1 MTAANPRIHPGDCES
16 FHNQYA
22 RFPIQGQTGFWFLR
36 KVCPLART
44 NKAVMIRMRLL
55 LVVLLLMPEGIA
67 YANRPPGPLEIVGT
81 VRDPYGT
88 PVEGVVISDGGTPVF
103 TDASGFYS
111 LQETN
116 FGTYTLTASRSGI
129 HGEYKSTNLTILSP
143 SAVVDFDLKYVS
155 RLTITPVYVSVRN
168 GPSSVGLTLRTYT
181 PHPGPAGQPSTSCAY
196 AQDSLSGAT
205 IQLAHV
211 GFIGSEVIWKGT
223 IAVPAGSDEDY
234 HQIATRVRDCA
245 SGVALDWGSSAT
257 FAIDNTPPQI
267 VSSFPEAG
275 NAQTPIGIEVRDPL
289 RSVTVSID
297 GGPAQSAV
305 RQNANPD
312 GLTPW
317 SVLAPDLIDGPHV
330 AEATATDSAGNT
342 STVQFA
348 FVTENVRPS
357 VENPYPT
364 GVVSSS
370 TPLIGAH
377 VSDASGIVDWEMT
390 ISNGV
395 ISQRVPATYN
405 PDSGVVEYQVP
416 DGLEEPALGRFPL
429 PPGFYTATLSVRD
442 AANNYSGRAWYF
454 TVLAGTGS

>member
-1 MTAANPRIHPGDCES
+1 
-16 FHNQYA
+16 
-22 RFPIQGQTGFWFLR
+22 
-36 KVCPLART
+36 
-44 NKAVMIRMRLL
+44 MIRMRLL
-55 LVVLLLMPEGIA
+55 LVVLLLMPEGVA
-67 YANRPPGPLEIVGT
+67 FANRPPGPLEIVGT

-88 PVEGVVISDGGTPVF
+88 PVEGVTVTEGARSESSGTDGN
-103 TDASGFYS
+103 YS

-116 FGTYTLTASRSGI
+116 FGRYVLKASSQAM
-129 HGEYKSTNLTILSP
+129 HGEQKQANLTITSP
-143 SAVVDFDLKYVS
+143 SAVVDFDLVYFSGLSLTPATVS
-155 RLTITPVYVSVRN
+155 TAN
-168 GPSSVGLTLRTYT
+168 GPASIVVALRTYA
-181 PHPGPAGQPSTSCAY
+181 PNPGVSGEPMASCAF
-196 AQDSLSGAT
+196 AEDSLHGT
-205 IQLAHV
+205 TTPLTHV
-211 GFIGSEVIWKGT
+211 GFIGREAIWKGT
-223 IAVPAGSDEDY
+223 ISVPAGASERFHEVDTWV
-234 HQIATRVRDCA
+234 QDCD
-245 SGVALDWGSSAT
+245 SGIALDWRSDGY
-257 FAIDNTPPQI
+257 FRIDNTPPQI

-275 NAQTPIGIEVRDPL
+275 NTQTPIGIEVRDPL
-289 RSVTVSID
+289 RSVSLSID

-342 STVQFA
+342 STLQFA

-364 GVVSSS
+364 GVASSS

-395 ISQRVPATYN
+395 ISERVPATYN
-405 PDSGVVEYQVP
+405 LNSGVIEYQVP
-416 DGLEEPALGRFPL
+416 DGLEKPALGQFPL
-429 PPGFYTATLSVRD
+429 PPGFYRATLSVRD
-442 AANNYSGRAWYF
+442 AANNSRGRAWYF